1 MIVKK
6 IDIDAELKRVE
17 RVFKDKRRRI
27 EKSNN
32 RHLKKHGKGR

>member
-1 MIVKK
+1 MVRE
-6 IDIDAELKRVE
+6 IDIEIKLKRVE

-32 RHLKKHGKGR
+32 RHLHRKKR